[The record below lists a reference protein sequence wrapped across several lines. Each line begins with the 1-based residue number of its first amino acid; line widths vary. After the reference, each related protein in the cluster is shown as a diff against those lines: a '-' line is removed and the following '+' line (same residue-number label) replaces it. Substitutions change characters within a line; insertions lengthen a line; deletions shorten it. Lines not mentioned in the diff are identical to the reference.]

1 MQSKFGLNRTRMT
14 RIGRISTDPCASA
27 SSAQS
32 VLYHTIFLSV
42 LIEDAWRSLNCLE
55 KKHVRPDY
63 SIILDWIKKDSSV
76 LDLGCH
82 EGDLLSLIVKEK
94 NARAHGIEI
103 DEQAIYKCVELGLSV
118 SHQDIDNGLSEYGDE
133 SFDYVILNQ
142 SIQQVKKPDIVL
154 KESLRVGKEVIIGF
168 PNFAHF
174 RARCQIFFRGK
185 TPITPSLPY
194 EWYETPNLHFLSISD
209 FRDYC
214 KRQDIR
220 IKRSAFFCNDRMTG
234 MTNIVPN
241 LLAQNGLFLISK

>member
-1 MQSKFGLNRTRMT
+1 M
-14 RIGRISTDPCASA
+14 
-27 SSAQS
+27 
-32 VLYHTIFLSV
+32 VLLVIND
-42 LIEDAWRSLNCLE
+42 I
-55 KKHVRPDY
+55 RPDY
-63 SIILDWIKKDSSV
+63 KIILDWIKDESSV

-82 EGDLLSLIVKEK
+82 EGELLSLITKKK

-103 DEQAIYKCVELGLSV
+103 DEQAIYKCVEIGLSV

-142 SIQQVKKPDIVL
+142 SLQQVKKPYVVL

-174 RARCQIFFRGK
+174 RVRYQIFFRGK
-185 TPITPSLPY
+185 TPVTGSLPY

-214 KRQDIR
+214 QRRDIR
-220 IKRSAFFCNDRMTG
+220 IKRTAFIGNTILTG
-234 MTNIVPN
+234 MLPN
-241 LLAQNGLFLISK
+241 LIAQTGMFLISK